1 MRVKNLLPAKVKA
14 NLDAAIHAELFASNL
29 YKHLANQLQSLGFF
43 GAQKFF
49 LAESTSELKHYQQIV
64 DYQND
69 SGTVAKVPA
78 VEAMNDVVTSLED
91 ALKIAFSTED
101 QLGRDYLRWYGEAD
115 PVTQQF
121 LLQFLAIQRK
131 SVGEFGDLLAR
142 IGLAKGDNAGILQI
156 DKELGEP

>member
-1 MRVKNLLPAKVKA
+1 MSVKPLLPAKVKA
-14 NLDAAIHAELFASNL
+14 NLDDAIHAELFASNL
-29 YKHLANQLQSLGFF
+29 YKHLANQLQRLGFF

-49 LAESTSELKHYQQIV
+49 LKESGDELEHYQRIV

-69 SGTVAKVPA
+69 SGAVAKVPA
-78 VEAMNDVVTSLED
+78 IEAMNDTVSSLDD
-91 ALKIAFSTED
+91 ALQIAYATEL

-121 LLQFLAIQRK
+121 LLQFLGIQRR

-142 IGLAKGDNAGILQI
+142 LGLAKGDNAAILII
-156 DKELGEP
+156 DKELGES

>member
-1 MRVKNLLPAKVKA
+1 MSVKNLLPAKAKA

-29 YKHLANQLQSLGFF
+29 YKHLANQLQRLGFF

-49 LAESTSELKHYQQIV
+49 LAESGDELEHYQRIV

-69 SGTVAKVPA
+69 SGTVAKMPA
-78 VEAMNDVVTSLED
+78 IEAMDDTVTSLED
-91 ALKIAFSTED
+91 ALKIAYATEE

-131 SVGEFGDLLAR
+131 SVGEFSDLLAR
-142 IGLAKGDNAGILQI
+142 MERVKGDNAGILQI
-156 DKELGEP
+156 DKELGES